1 MLDNII
7 HKKYNFNNYN
17 IETVDNIF
25 SLDSRLKYY
34 STFKKSNF
42 YIGWE
47 DTSEI
52 EVQHYKYLHSIYNEA
67 DLRKLGLV
75 EDILLSDF
83 GKRLFDNY
91 NIKRGVLN
99 LSKPGDFYLNHTHG
113 NDTVL
118 LYYANI
124 RWQEEWSGETL
135 FFNDSMKEILFAT
148 PYIPGRIV
156 LFDGK
161 IPHTIRSQSII
172 APHYRFTFTLFLAK
186 K

>member
-99 LSKPGDFYLNHTHG
+99 LSKPGDFYLNHTH
-113 NDTVL
+113 T
-118 LYYANI
+118 
-124 RWQEEWSGETL
+124 ET
-135 FFNDSMKEILFAT
+135 ILFY
-148 PYIPGRIV
+148 YIMQ
-156 LFDGK
+156 
-161 IPHTIRSQSII
+161 T
-172 APHYRFTFTLFLAK
+172 
-186 K
+186 